1 MAKYK
6 VQTIETTKHF
16 YIVEATSL
24 EEAEEIY
31 KHYDPISSHPKS
43 EDVESV
49 ISVQP

>member
-6 VQTIETTKHF
+6 VHTVETTEHF

-24 EEAEEIY
+24 QEAEEIY
-31 KHYDPISSHPKS
+31 IHYDPVSSHPKS

-49 ISVQP
+49 MSVQP